1 MLAYAANRRVVGERQ
16 SSPHGLLIVIA
27 AHIALI
33 AVVTSAK
40 MDLPRRLHPGAIG
53 VTFLPVP
60 KPPPPNAQLQQP
72 HHHSLAT
79 APISEPQQ
87 AVSLPLPNPLPIGPQ
102 STVDAGIV
110 AGGGSAAIPQFPANL
125 IPLPVHHDP
134 SLLTPSSELRPPYPP
149 SKLLNEEEATL
160 RLKLTISE
168 TGRITAVDP
177 IGAADPEFLEAA
189 RRYLIAHWRYQPA
202 TEDGRAVA
210 SSTVITLRFQLD
222 G

>member
-16 SSPHGLLIVIA
+16 SSPHGMLIVIA

-33 AVVTSAK
+33 AVVMSAK
-40 MDLPRRLHPGAIG
+40 MDLPRRIHPGAIR

-60 KPPPPNAQLQQP
+60 KPPPPNALPQQP
-72 HHHSLAT
+72 QHHPPAT
-79 APISEPQQ
+79 PPISEPQH
-87 AVSLPLPNPLPIGPQ
+87 VVPLPLPDRVPIGTQ
-102 STVDAGIV
+102 STVDTGAV
-110 AGGGSAAIPQFPANL
+110 VGGGSAVLPEFPLNL
-125 IPLPVHHDP
+125 IPPPVRHDA

-149 SKLLNEEEATL
+149 SKLLSEEEATL

-168 TGRITAVDP
+168 TGRVTAVDP
-177 IGAADPEFLEAA
+177 IGAADREFLEAA

>member
-33 AVVTSAK
+33 AVVMSAK
-40 MDLPRRLHPGAIG
+40 MDLPRRLHPGAIR

-60 KPPPPNAQLQQP
+60 KPPPPNALTQQP
-72 HHHSLAT
+72 QHHPLPTPS
-79 APISEPQQ
+79 ISEPQH
-87 AVSLPLPNPLPIGPQ
+87 AVPLPLPNPAPIGPQ
-102 STVDAGIV
+102 PTVDVGAV
-110 AGGGSAAIPQFPANL
+110 AGGHA
-125 IPLPVHHDP
+125 P

-149 SKLLNEEEATL
+149 SKLLSEEEATL

-168 TGRITAVDP
+168 TGRVTAVDP
-177 IGAADPEFLEAA
+177 IGGADREFLEAA
-189 RRYLIAHWRYQPA
+189 RRYLIAHWQYQPA